1 MEEQDEGKF
10 DPTSFQ
16 FDKADE
22 EKFDPTSF
30 RFDKAILTETQEKWK
45 DANKRPE
52 VMAEEAIFEMNR
64 NLSLGVVTGMFY
76 GVWLAKRKV
85 TQKAVDAHVDKYKFD
100 VALAAES
107 KKKYPSFSPVSG
119 VNPSPQNP
127 GVYKKLKTKSLGT
140 LMKENPRLFMDG
152 ARIHAIQLGIL
163 TGVFTATDIS
173 LRFWRQTNDALN
185 RGISGALA
193 GGLLGYAR
201 GGYAS
206 GVTLG
211 FIVSFGSVWAHVTGN
226 LALPLLRHF
235 ADEEDLEG
243 LPERV

>member
-1 MEEQDEGKF
+1 
-10 DPTSFQ
+10 
-16 FDKADE
+16 
-22 EKFDPTSF
+22 
-30 RFDKAILTETQEKWK
+30 
-45 DANKRPE
+45 
-52 VMAEEAIFEMNR
+52 
-64 NLSLGVVTGMFY
+64 
-76 GVWLAKRKV
+76 
-85 TQKAVDAHVDKYKFD
+85 
-100 VALAAES
+100 
-107 KKKYPSFSPVSG
+107 
-119 VNPSPQNP
+119 
-127 GVYKKLKTKSLGT
+127 
-140 LMKENPRLFMDG
+140 MKENPRLFMDG